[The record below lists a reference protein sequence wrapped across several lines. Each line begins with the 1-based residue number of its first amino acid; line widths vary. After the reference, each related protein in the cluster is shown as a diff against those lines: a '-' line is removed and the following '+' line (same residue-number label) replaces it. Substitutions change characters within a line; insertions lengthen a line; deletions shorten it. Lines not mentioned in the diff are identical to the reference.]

1 MSLVNKRLKL
11 LKKIKEM
18 NEGTTIDFCLKKN
31 KEGYKVI
38 EIEFKNLFRDNKSF
52 KIGVL
57 RTKLKEKH
65 IKELDILFNQ
75 LLRKLSKRIYEM

>member
-1 MSLVNKRLKL
+1 MDKRLKL

-18 NEGTTIDFCLKKN
+18 NEGTTIDFCIKKN
-31 KEGYKVI
+31 KEGYKTI

-57 RTKLKEKH
+57 RTRLKQKH
-65 IKELDILFNQ
+65 IRELSILFNQ
-75 LLRKLSKRIYEM
+75 LLKKLAKRIYEM